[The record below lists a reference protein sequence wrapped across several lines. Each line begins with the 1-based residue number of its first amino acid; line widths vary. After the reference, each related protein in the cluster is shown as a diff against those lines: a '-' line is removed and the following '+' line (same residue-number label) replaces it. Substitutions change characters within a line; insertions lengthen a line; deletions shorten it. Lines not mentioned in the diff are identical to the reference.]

1 MKRGF
6 LIILLISLMFGCTKE
21 KISLETKYYDNPSF
35 EEISNFDL
43 KILEKDKETFLI
55 MVYTTGCFSC
65 MDFEKVLTEFTKIN
79 NIQVLRIN
87 ITDIENTKLAKK
99 IKYTPTLVIYHNG
112 KVYKYLD
119 ANSNEDVD
127 YYKSPDNLKTWLD
140 KYILLTS
147 K

>member
-6 LIILLISLMFGCTKE
+6 LIILLIIIIIRVYIVWL
-21 KISLETKYYDNPSF
+21 TKYYDNPSF
-35 EEISNFDL
+35 EEISNSDL
-43 KILEKDKETFLI
+43 KTLEKDKETFLI